1 MALMSVGHVYV
12 KNGTKVTGAAYL
24 TALMGAGPT
33 HIYDSTWVM
42 GKQDLQGAEITQEA
56 AKELL
61 EGSVR
66 MAQYSIK
73 ENEDGSFTVSAK
85 ELGKQMRAFEE
96 LNPDEYTESSY
107 KTAKEIY
114 DEVDA
119 TADDDVTEDIS
130 KEFVTKLINAMK
142 ALVKVASADE
152 LAGLNSAIESTSAI
166 R

>member
-1 MALMSVGHVYV
+1 
-12 KNGTKVTGAAYL
+12 
-24 TALMGAGPT
+24 
-33 HIYDSTWVM
+33 M
-42 GKQDLQGAEITQEA
+42 GKQDLQGTEITQEA

-66 MAQYSIK
+66 TAQYSIK

-85 ELGKQMRAFEE
+85 ELGNQMRAFEE
-96 LNPDEYTESSY
+96 LNSVDYTESSY

-142 ALVKVASADE
+142 ALVKVASSDE
-152 LAGLNSAIESTSAI
+152 LAGLNSAIRHIISSSCKCKNSG
-166 R
+166 RGQRKR

>member
-1 MALMSVGHVYV
+1 MS
-12 KNGTKVTGAAYL
+12 
-24 TALMGAGPT
+24 
-33 HIYDSTWVM
+33 
-42 GKQDLQGAEITQEA
+42 KQDLQGTEITQEA

-66 MAQYSIK
+66 TAQYSIK

-96 LNPDEYTESSY
+96 LNPDDYTESSY

-119 TADDDVTEDIS
+119 TADDDVTEDIF
-130 KEFVTKLINAMK
+130 KRICHKTYKCH
-142 ALVKVASADE
+142 
-152 LAGLNSAIESTSAI
+152 ESTCKGCFC
-166 R
+166 